1 MINHSIESEDS
12 KHHWLHFIAKEK
24 RILDLGCGRHATDQ
38 PHMHSPNYFLD
49 MGADYVVGVDMSQ
62 GEIDYYKNLQ
72 DTGIMSSEKS
82 LFFCEEIKSPE
93 NIMNYIKT
101 YNINAVKCDIEEHET
116 KFYSITSEDLQNVTE
131 LAIEY
136 HSLEIRE
143 RIIEKIKEWKFDI
156 FCEGK
161 FGFVNAPQMGV
172 LFSRK

>member
-1 MINHSIESEDS
+1 MVI
-12 KHHWLHFIAKEK
+12 WQL
-24 RILDLGCGRHATDQ
+24 
-38 PHMHSPNYFLD
+38 
-49 MGADYVVGVDMSQ
+49 
-62 GEIDYYKNLQ
+62 DYYKNLQ

-116 KFYSITSEDLQNVTE
+116 KFYRITSEDLQNVTE

-143 RIIEKIKEWKFDI
+143 RIIEKMKEWKFDI